1 MTEVLQQEIRTLKN
15 IFESERDPEGRVFA
29 PLADAYRR
37 SGEIQQAVRLLNAG
51 LARHPHFVPGHVVA
65 AQLYVEQGLA
75 AEATIA
81 ARAALE
87 LDGDNVNALA
97 SLLRVLEDQGDEEA
111 ADVRSRL
118 LALEPDFAV
127 NGQERATY
135 ASRLRAEPALTTE
148 AGSEPFAVDSEAD
161 TVELGALRID
171 DRPPVME
178 ATEAPAAA
186 SPELDLMPLLDF
198 APPPEAGVSGD
209 EPVIDL
215 DSLAS
220 VDGVGEFDE
229 EPAMVLP
236 TLDPETELAVEEPI
250 IDLDSLAPVGAE
262 AVDDFVALDDLAAE
276 SAMELP
282 TEEPVIDLD
291 ELAAVATDDDS
302 EVMSLADLAP
312 DPEEAVMDLGDLAPD
327 PEEAVMEL
335 GDLAPDPEEAVMDLG
350 DLAPDAEEAV
360 MDLGDLAPDAEE
372 AVMDLGDLAPDP
384 EEAVM
389 DLGDLAPDAEEA
401 VMDLGDLAP
410 DPEEAVMDLGDLAP
424 DPEEAV
430 VELGDLAPEPE
441 EPVVDLADLAPQDD
455 EPVVDLGA
463 LAPDE
468 PVDDGEMTM
477 MDLMARVPE
486 AHDVIIDMDALKP
499 SFAAVDEVDD
509 EANEA
514 PAPAQELDSD
524 GPGEPVY
531 TRTLGELYVKQGAVD
546 QAIEVF
552 RHLRDVNPDD
562 TEIARRLEEL
572 ESGEGIGGA
581 EDAGDPDEEV
591 ETLARE
597 LAEGGHHVDEVESPF
612 AWADDG
618 DAGEQDEE
626 ARPTIGDY
634 FERLFTWKPGGDE

>member
-327 PEEAVMEL
+327 PEEAVM
-335 GDLAPDPEEAVMDLG
+335 DLG
-350 DLAPDAEEAV
+350 DLAPDA
-360 MDLGDLAPDAEE
+360 
-372 AVMDLGDLAPDP
+372 